1 MITKITNFN
10 KVRCMQ
16 NNIYFQATTIINYNL
31 SLSKWKTKYNIN
43 KHFSNVT
50 FGRQNIY
57 KSLLLNRS
65 KDFWLGTKV
74 LPRVDSLLSFDPSIS
89 PITSSISW
97 ATVVNWGCH
106 DAIIVQLWCG
116 CYGMTWRWFK
126 RGKMKAIASYYVHLS
141 SIVVWLCSH
150 SDVE

>member
-1 MITKITNFN
+1 MHHRVVNCRKLINKITNLKKNTHHRAINCRKLITKITNFN

-89 PITSSISW
+89 PITSSIS
-97 ATVVNWGCH
+97 
-106 DAIIVQLWCG
+106 
-116 CYGMTWRWFK
+116 
-126 RGKMKAIASYYVHLS
+126 
-141 SIVVWLCSH
+141 
-150 SDVE
+150 